1 MGAENL
7 ERPPLPKPTTENYI
21 NARLLESLTEANLA
35 IKFLNEGLVRNA
47 AGKAFQPG
55 GLYWLYY

>member
-7 ERPPLPKPTTENYI
+7 ERPLPKPTTENYI

-47 AGKAFQPG
+47 RAKPSRPG